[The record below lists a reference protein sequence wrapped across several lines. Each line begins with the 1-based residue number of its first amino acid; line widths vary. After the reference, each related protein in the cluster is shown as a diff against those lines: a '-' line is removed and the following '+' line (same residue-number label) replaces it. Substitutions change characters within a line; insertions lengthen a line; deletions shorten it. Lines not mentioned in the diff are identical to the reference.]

1 MLKNPKKIMNDALK
15 NITHRNSHRNLIS
28 PAPSREEMELIYQ
41 AALRAPDHAW
51 LRPSSFI
58 EIQGDS
64 LKKLSNAF
72 KGYAKDYIKDVSE
85 EKLNK
90 FIQAPFRAP
99 MIIVLVNTPK
109 EHAMVP
115 EIEQIMSTAAAAQNI
130 MLALNAMNYGCIW
143 RTGKMAFNKAI
154 QKNLNLKD
162 HQEILG
168 YLYVGTEVG
177 DKKKIPNLEIDDFV
191 SYL

>member
-15 NITHRNSHRNLIS
+15 NITQRNSHRNLIS
-28 PAPSREEMELIYQ
+28 PAPSRKEMELIYQ

-72 KGYAKDYIKDVSE
+72 KDYAKDYIVDVSE

-90 FIQAPFRAP
+90 FIPYFFLR
-99 MIIVLVNTPK
+99 
-109 EHAMVP
+109 
-115 EIEQIMSTAAAAQNI
+115 
-130 MLALNAMNYGCIW
+130 
-143 RTGKMAFNKAI
+143 R
-154 QKNLNLKD
+154 
-162 HQEILG
+162 
-168 YLYVGTEVG
+168 
-177 DKKKIPNLEIDDFV
+177 
-191 SYL
+191 

>member
-1 MLKNPKKIMNDALK
+1 MDALE
-15 NITHRNSHRNLIS
+15 NILNRVSARNLS
-28 PAPSREEMELIYQ
+28 EPFPSKNEMNLIYK

-51 LRPSSFI
+51 LRTSSFI
-58 EIQGDS
+58 EVKKDGLD
-64 LKKLSNAF
+64 KLSDIFFNFGKTIPDITDEVLEKYKNAP
-72 KGYAKDYIKDVSE
+72 Y
-85 EKLNK
+85 
-90 FIQAPFRAP
+90 RAP
-99 MIIVLVNTPK
+99 MIIILINTFK
-109 EHAMVP
+109 EHPKVP
-115 EIEQIMSTAAAAQNI
+115 SIEQKLSTAAAAQNI

-168 YLYVGTEVG
+168 YLYIGTEVG